1 MRLEVKDL
9 EFGYGDVTILKGISM
24 ELAPSELLALVGP
37 NGTGKSTL
45 MRCIDKII
53 TPRKGTVLVDGVDT
67 AQMSSIERAKRI
79 GYVPQGVS
87 QVFPTTVFDT
97 VLMGRHPYFG
107 WWSGKEDEDR
117 VLDVLQMMELEEF
130 AMRSIND
137 LSGGQQQKVF
147 IARALVQ
154 EADILLLDE
163 PVSALDIKHQLEVMN
178 TVRNI
183 VKEKDISA
191 IISIHDLNLASRYA
205 DRLLMMYGGTVFAT
219 GSSSEVLTKENLEH
233 VYGVEAEV
241 TDLANGRHYIDPAK
255 PIT

>member
-9 EFGYGDVTILKGISM
+9 EFGYGDVTILKDISM
-24 ELAPSELLALVGP
+24 ELAHSELLGLVGP

-53 TPRKGTVLVDGVDT
+53 TPRKGTILVDGVDT
-67 AQMSSIERAKRI
+67 AQMSSRERAKRI
-79 GYVPQGVS
+79 GYVPQGAS

-107 WWSGKEDEDR
+107 WWSDKEDEDR

-163 PVSALDIKHQLEVMN
+163 PVSALDIKHQLEVMT
-178 TVRNI
+178 TVQDI
-183 VKEKDISA
+183 VREKDISA

-219 GSSSEVLTKENLEH
+219 GSPSKVLTKENLEQ

-241 TDLANGRHYIDPAK
+241 TDMPNGRHYIDPAK